1 MNPTFTIRPST
12 PEDDIGI
19 RKVQVATWKST
30 YRGMMP
36 DEILDQMTVEN
47 PPRRS
52 KQPDPKLV
60 ESKRAFVA
68 TDANGEIIGFSA
80 GGIARTGD
88 HDFPSELWAIYVLQS
103 YQGHGI
109 GKALFEAVRSELGA
123 SYKKMI
129 IWVLE
134 ENHSAHRFYE
144 ALGGKKLPFK
154 KTFQWEGKPVGQ
166 EIAFGWEL

>member
-1 MNPTFTIRPST
+1 
-12 PEDDIGI
+12 
-19 RKVQVATWKST
+19 
-30 YRGMMP
+30 MMP

-47 PPRRS
+47 PPKRS

-68 TDANGEIIGFSA
+68 TDKNGEIIGFSA
-80 GGIARTGD
+80 GGISRTND

-103 YQGHGI
+103 YQGQGI
-109 GKALFEAVRSELGA
+109 GKALFEAVHRELSV

-134 ENHSAHRFYE
+134 KNHSAHRFYE
-144 ALGGKKLPFK
+144 NLGGTKLDLKKP
-154 KTFQWEGKPVGQ
+154 FQWDGKSVAT
-166 EIAFGWEL
+166 EIAFGWDLTR